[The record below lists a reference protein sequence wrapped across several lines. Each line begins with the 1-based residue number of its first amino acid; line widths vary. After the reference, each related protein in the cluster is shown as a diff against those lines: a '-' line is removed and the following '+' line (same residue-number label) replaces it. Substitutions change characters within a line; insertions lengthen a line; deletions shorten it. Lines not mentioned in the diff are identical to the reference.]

1 MTLVAGFIVT
11 LVCVFGGFVLAGGA
25 PLVLYQPAEF
35 MIIGGSAIGIL
46 VVSTPPKVLK
56 LMAAQIRATLG
67 KGIAT
72 SEYLQLLSMLY
83 QLFRVVQQSGV
94 MALESHFEEP
104 RNSAVLSKFPAFLA
118 RHDAL
123 SFLSDSVKVMISG
136 GMSTHD
142 LEALM
147 DEDLHVHHE
156 EAMRPAATIAKIGDA
171 LPGLGIVAAV
181 LGVVNTMAHID
192 GAPSE
197 IGEKVGAALI
207 GTFLG
212 ILLSYGF
219 AQPVAMKL
227 EHQVAQESAYL
238 QCIKHGLLA
247 VCKGMPPAIAI
258 EFARRALPDG
268 VRPSFEETER
278 VCRGRGVAEAGP
290 TAAAA

>member
-1 MTLVAGFIVT
+1 MTFLAGFLVVIVS
-11 LVCVFGGFVLAGGA
+11 VIGGFVLAGGT

-35 MIIGGSAIGIL
+35 MIIGGSAVGIL
-46 VVSTPPKVLK
+46 VVSTPTHVGKL
-56 LMAAQIRATLG
+56 LMAQLRAVAG
-67 KGIAT
+67 RGVRRE
-72 SEYLQLLSMLY
+72 EYVQLLSMLY
-83 QLFRVVQQSGV
+83 QLFRIVQQSGV
-94 MALESHFEEP
+94 MALEPHFEEP
-104 RNSAVLSKFPAFLA
+104 KSSSVLSRFPSFLA
-118 RHDAL
+118 RDHAL

-147 DEDLHVHHE
+147 DEDLHVHQE
-156 EAMRPAATIAKIGDA
+156 EALKPSATVAKIGDA

-192 GAPSE
+192 GPPAE

-219 AQPVAMKL
+219 AQPISMKL
-227 EHQVAQESAYL
+227 EHIVAEELGYL

-258 EFARRALPDG
+258 EFARRALPDA
-268 VRPSFEETER
+268 VRPSFEDTER
-278 VCRGRGVAEAGP
+278 ACRGKSEAAP
-290 TAAAA
+290 AAAAA

>member
-1 MTLVAGFIVT
+1 MTFFAGFLVVIVS
-11 LVCVFGGFVLAGGA
+11 VMGGFILAGGT

-35 MIIGGSAIGIL
+35 MIIGGSALGIL
-46 VVSTPPKVLK
+46 VISTPTKVVK
-56 LMAAQIRATLG
+56 LLIAQLRSVVG
-67 KGIAT
+67 RGV
-72 SEYLQLLSMLY
+72 SSEEYLQLLSMLY
-83 QLFRVVQQSGV
+83 QLFRIVQQSGV
-94 MALESHFEEP
+94 MALEPHFEEP
-104 RNSAVLSKFPAFLA
+104 KGSTVLSRFPGFLA
-118 RHDAL
+118 RHHAL

-147 DEDLHVHHE
+147 DEDLHVHQE
-156 EAMRPAATIAKIGDA
+156 EALKPSSTVAKIGDA

-192 GAPSE
+192 GPPAE

-219 AQPVAMKL
+219 AQPISMKL
-227 EHQVAQESAYL
+227 EHLVAEESSYL
-238 QCIKHGLLA
+238 HCIKHGLLA

-258 EFARRALPDG
+258 EFARRALPDA

-278 VCRGRGVAEAGP
+278 ACRGKTDAPAP
-290 TAAAA
+290 AAMAA